1 MNKFFTLLIF
11 VLVFANLLSSQT
23 EKGTWLLGGSAAFV
37 KSKGSGTLS
46 IVPTVGYFLIN
57 HVAGGA
63 QVNIL
68 SNKAGSYFTIGPF
81 GRYYFYG
88 DDRGRFYAG
97 AGLNIGGGSN
107 TKFDTGFSLAAGYAA
122 FLNESIAI
130 DIGTNYNKV
139 GSSNGIFTL
148 GAGFQIHFMRF
159 RE

>member
-11 VLVFANLLSSQT
+11 VLIFDTMVLAQT
-23 EKGTWLLGGSAAFV
+23 EKGTWLLGGSASFI

-46 IVPTVGYFLIN
+46 IIPTVGYFLVN

-63 QVNIL
+63 QINIL

-107 TKFDTGFSLAAGYAA
+107 TKFDTGFSFGAGYAA
-122 FLNESIAI
+122 FLNESIAV
-130 DIGTNYNKV
+130 DIGTSYSKV
-139 GSSNGIFTL
+139 GSSNGIFTV

-159 RE
+159 RQ